1 MLGKLL
7 QCDLVAQRMRG
18 SVRVRGMRYLYTV
31 LHWVSQR
38 REEQVRGA
46 RGAGA
51 RRQGSRAAVQLMA
64 HALGASAGCTVT
76 RRHACTDK

>member
-7 QCDLVAQRMRG
+7 QCDPVAQRMRG
-18 SVRVRGMRYLYTV
+18 SVRVRGMRYQYTV

-46 RGAGA
+46 
-51 RRQGSRAAVQLMA
+51 
-64 HALGASAGCTVT
+64 
-76 RRHACTDK
+76 